1 MLVEA
6 KTNVVKLSNSEKMST
21 LLYFILFTNK
31 ETKNSSEMKSKHLKT
46 QKIVKTKKKL
56 RKNKTFEKQPSAGH
70 KNGLAE
76 QYFGLM
82 YGKIE

>member
-1 MLVEA
+1 
-6 KTNVVKLSNSEKMST
+6 
-21 LLYFILFTNK
+21 
-31 ETKNSSEMKSKHLKT
+31 MKSKHLKT
-46 QKIVKTKKKL
+46 QKIVKTKKKF